1 MPCNFHILETHR
13 EVAILVPKVAAFVPQ
28 EAAGPREGLRLQQ
41 LGKRTL
47 DIIIS
52 ALGIILLVPVFII
65 LWLAIRLDSPG
76 PAIFL
81 QRRVGRSETLF
92 TCLKFRTLNH
102 KANEEVHRQA
112 IRRIWAGE
120 RLSDDPNSPYKLTND
135 SRVTRVGHWLRGTS
149 LDELPQLLNV
159 LRGEM
164 SIVGPRPAIPY
175 ELEYYQEWHHERHD
189 VKPGI
194 TGAWQ
199 VGGRGRLKLEDML
212 ELDVEYARTWN
223 VWTDLKLIALT
234 IPSVVR
240 GRGAS

>member
-1 MPCNFHILETHR
+1 LIAK
-13 EVAILVPKVAAFVPQ
+13 VATLVPK
-28 EAAGPREGLRLQQ
+28 EAARTREDLQLQQ
-41 LGKRTL
+41 FGKRTL
-47 DIIIS
+47 DIIVS
-52 ALGIILLVPVFII
+52 TLGIILLVPVFII

-76 PAIFL
+76 PAIFR
-81 QRRVGRSETLF
+81 QRRVGRSEKLF

-102 KANEEVHRQA
+102 NANEEVHRQA
-112 IRRIWAGE
+112 IRRFWAGE
-120 RLSDDPNSPYKLTND
+120 RLSDDPNSPYKLTDD
-135 SRVTRVGHWLRGTS
+135 SRVTRVGYWLRRTS

-175 ELEYYQEWHHERHD
+175 ELEHYQKWHHERHD

-199 VGGRGRLKLEDML
+199 VGGRGRVKLEDML
-212 ELDVEYARTWN
+212 EMDVEYVRTWS

-240 GRGAS
+240 GGSAR